1 MVDDTMI
8 EVINPGITLP
18 DDFDYTLMAS
28 SSPAST
34 VASGAS
40 WLDAVPGARTAYNF
54 IVGKLSEF
62 HVIGLNKLPGY
73 EALLNGIQTR
83 VLGSG
88 DPALQR
94 LYDQVRQDTQAM
106 RAKWNE
112 LEPKVRD
119 VASKLT
125 QSGLGVL
132 PLATLLTL
140 AGTMVVVASGM
151 YLFFNADARN
161 EDAIRELV
169 DRATAQGIIS
179 TDEATRLLRS
189 GSSGGGL
196 ASLGNGLALVALAA
210 AAIYFLPRRRN
221 A

>member
-1 MVDDTMI
+1 MMDDTMI
-8 EVINPGITLP
+8 EVTNPGISLP

-28 SSPAST
+28 SSPST
-34 VASGAS
+34 AVATSAS

-54 IVGKLSEF
+54 IVAKLSEF

-94 LYDQVRQDTQAM
+94 LYDQARQDTQAM

-132 PLATLLTL
+132 PLATLLAL
-140 AGTMVVVASGM
+140 AGTMVLVASGM

-161 EDAIRELV
+161 EDTIRELV

-189 GSSGGGL
+189 GSGSGL
-196 ASLGNGLALVALAA
+196 ASLGNGMVVVALVA